1 MNALHRDLKRLVALV
16 EQQGAAKAA
25 ADPYRQHYHLQP
37 TVGWLNDPKVFAF
50 EGRYYMMLGART
62 LEDKGEVLVLES
74 TDKLHWTHI
83 NTLTTPEPFGYMWEC
98 PDLFCIDRQWY
109 LAVSPQG
116 IPCQNAYG
124 CGWFAVQGDWRG
136 EYQLGAFHPL
146 DAGFDSYAPQSFAD
160 DGRRRIQISWMGM
173 PDAGC
178 RLRQR
183 PHGSTGLAALHD
195 PAPAADPGSGRR
207 IFADPGGAARSGSA
221 AVPYPRAGT
230 GRRPPL
236 CPDGAAGGRLCSHHC
251 QGGRAGVY

>member
-37 TVGWLNDPKVFAF
+37 TVGWLNDPNGLCVYGGQYHAF
-50 EGRYYMMLGART
+50 FQYSPFNVNGGVKHWGHA
-62 LEDKGEVLVLES
+62 VS
-74 TDKLHWTHI
+74 TDLLHWTHI

-98 PDLFCIDRQWY
+98 PDLFHIDGQWY
-109 LAVSPQG
+109 LVVSPQG
-116 IPCQNAYG
+116 IPCQNVYG

-136 EYQLGAFHPL
+136 EYQLGAFHP
-146 DAGFDSYAPQSFAD
+146 
-160 DGRRRIQISWMGM
+160 
-173 PDAGC
+173 
-178 RLRQR
+178 
-183 PHGSTGLAALHD
+183 
-195 PAPAADPGSGRR
+195 APAADPGSGRR
-207 IFADPGGAARSGSA
+207 TFADPGGAARSGSA

-230 GRRPPL
+230 GSGPPL